1 LQEQENKEVSPQSQI
16 FPKLNLD
23 ESYDLFVNFKEKNA
37 ISPRVFKKISC
48 KHCKRLEQNSPRS
61 LGTKNVTAEKEIRT
75 SITTAVNVSNTSQDE
90 KHDSKDT
97 GIHSQDRSES
107 EDDESINLVLELD
120 VDPINESVQDWEN
133 HENLEDLIFYIIGKE
148 RFLLDHVPKIMVN
161 DIQFNLIYY
170 ILK

>member
-1 LQEQENKEVSPQSQI
+1 LQEQENKEVSQQSQI

-23 ESYDLFVNFKEKNA
+23 ESYDLFFNFKEKNA
-37 ISPRVFKKISC
+37 ISPRAFKKISC

-75 SITTAVNVSNTSQDE
+75 SISITTMVNVSNTSQDE

-97 GIHSQDRSES
+97 GIHSQDKSDS

-120 VDPINESVQDWEN
+120 ADSINESIQDLKN
-133 HENLEDLIFYIIGKE
+133 HDNLEDLIFYIIGK
-148 RFLLDHVPKIMVN
+148 FY
-161 DIQFNLIYY
+161 FY
-170 ILK
+170 I